1 MFKTIAHQTLENRNN
16 NEDVE
21 ANGPF
26 SVEDPTKSFLGEGYY
41 FWDNHIE
48 LAKWWGKFHCRDKY
62 IICESEF
69 EIEKTDFLDLVGSRE
84 DQIHFS
90 NLMKQL
96 NMEGQA
102 LGKIIGALKDLE
114 KEDKGIFSY
123 KAIRAVDNKAKKSF
137 EQIQYKFSEEKNK
150 PSYSVFNPMYMICL
164 LEKNDVIL
172 QSYKVV
178 FSV

>member
-1 MFKTIAHQTLENRNN
+1 MFKTIAHQTLENRDN
-16 NEDVE
+16 NEEIE

-26 SVEDPTKSFLGEGYY
+26 PVEKVEKSFLGEGYY

-48 LAKWWGKFHCRDKY
+48 LAKWWGKVHCKNKY
-62 IICESEF
+62 AICESDF
-69 EIEKTDFLDLVGSRE
+69 EISKTEFLDLVGSRE
-84 DQIHFS
+84 DQIHFLS
-90 NLMKQL
+90 LIELLDMKDQS
-96 NMEGQA
+96 

-114 KEDKGIFSY
+114 KMDVGIFSY
-123 KAIRAVDNKAKKSF
+123 KAIRAVDNVAKK
-137 EQIQYKFSEEKNK
+137 KFAQPKYRFSDEINKN
-150 PSYSVFNPMYMICL
+150 SYSVLNPMYMICL